1 MVNTRDDRDPNPPA
15 EPTRP
20 WPSGGPIIV
29 SRSRL
34 AIWNY
39 SSALFFTCV
48 TFLGLFVTRY
58 LQERLGPER
67 FGAMGMVVNWI
78 GFFSVFEIGLNATLA
93 PLMSRAIARD
103 DREELEGILAAGSR
117 AYLALVGAGMV
128 VGWALVPLI
137 VWLVPVS
144 LWVKPDLICAWCIG
158 VAGLATMVLSPLR
171 ALTEARQRGFVTNL
185 ALTGQ
190 SLLIF
195 GLAML
200 FACLGLGVT
209 GQIAATAIAALP
221 LALVLTSQGVQAFPG
236 IFRAM
241 LRARPSP
248 QVWQSISSLATATI
262 LIALCGRISLL
273 TDNLIVGKVLDP
285 AIAGFL
291 IISVKLTTLAQSQ
304 LQNIGQACWA
314 GLAEL
319 HAQERRDEFNNRLIE
334 LTGLV
339 TLLGLAALA
348 PIVAWSRYFVTFW
361 IGPEKY
367 LGDSLVAVSAANAL
381 MLGVFGLWFW
391 CFGGTGRARQMLP
404 VTIVSAS
411 VNVAFSI
418 LLTFLLGPI
427 GPCLGTTVSFLT
439 VSVWYL
445 PYALRRDF
453 GTPIVPLFTAL
464 LRPLVI
470 GLPYAVLLYQL
481 SRWYPPRGWFDLAFS
496 MGISALLFLAISYR
510 FILSPTD
517 RAAWVYRFRLAVL
530 PHDPG

>member
-1 MVNTRDDRDPNPPA
+1 L
-15 EPTRP
+15 
-20 WPSGGPIIV
+20 GGSILV

-39 SSALFFTCV
+39 SSALLFTCV

-58 LQERLGPER
+58 LQQRLGPQR
-67 FGAMGMVVNWI
+67 FGAMGMVVNWV
-78 GFFSVFEIGLNATLA
+78 GFFSVFEIGLSATLA

-103 DREELEGILAAGSR
+103 DRIELEGILAAGSR
-117 AYLALVGAGMV
+117 AYLVLVCGGML
-128 VGWALVPLI
+128 VGWALVPVI
-137 VWLVPVS
+137 VWLIPVS
-144 LWVKPDLICAWCIG
+144 YWVKPDLICAWCIG
-158 VAGLATMVLSPLR
+158 VAGLAAMVLSPFR

-185 ALTGQ
+185 ALTVQ
-190 SLLIF
+190 SMLIF
-195 GLAML
+195 GMSVF
-200 FACLGLGVT
+200 FAFLGLGIT
-209 GQIAATAIAALP
+209 GQLAALTIAALP
-221 LALVLTSQGVQAFPG
+221 LALFLTFKGVEAYPG

-262 LIALCGRISLL
+262 LMALCGRISLL
-273 TDNLIVGKVLDP
+273 TDNLIVGKILDP
-285 AIAGFL
+285 AVAGYL
-291 IISVKLTTLAQSQ
+291 IISLKLTTLAQSQ

-319 HAQERRDEFNNRLIE
+319 HAQERRHDFNNRLIE

-339 TLLGLAALA
+339 TLLGVAALA

-361 IGPEKY
+361 IGSEKY
-367 LGDSLVAVSAANAL
+367 LGDSLVAISAANAL

-411 VNVAFSI
+411 VNLAFSI

-427 GPCLGTTVSFLT
+427 GPCLGTTASFLL
-439 VSVWYL
+439 VSIWYL

-453 GTPIVPLFTAL
+453 GTPVGPLFISV
-464 LRPLVI
+464 LRPLAL
-470 GLPYAVLLYQL
+470 GLPYAVILYQL
-481 SRWYPPRGWFDLAFS
+481 SFWQPPRGWFELACWMGFS
-496 MGISALLFLAISYR
+496 AVLFLVLAYR

-517 RAAWVYRFRLAVL
+517 RAAWIYRFRQAVGL
-530 PHDPG
+530 RGQA